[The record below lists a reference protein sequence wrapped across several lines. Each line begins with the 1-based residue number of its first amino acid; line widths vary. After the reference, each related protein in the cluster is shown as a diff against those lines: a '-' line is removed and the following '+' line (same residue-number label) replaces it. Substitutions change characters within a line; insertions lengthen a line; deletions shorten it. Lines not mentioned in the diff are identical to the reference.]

1 MCLTAVHV
9 KEFLRKKIVSS
20 IIACRSI
27 YATPA
32 LAKLRTRSSC
42 TSHHQRHPP
51 SPLLPVPRA
60 PRLTT
65 QRSLQMSATPRNELK
80 AMGIS

>member
-27 YATPA
+27 YATSA
-32 LAKLRTRSSC
+32 LAKLLTRSSY
-42 TSHHQRHPP
+42 TSHHQRQPP
-51 SPLLPVPRA
+51 SPLPVPRA

-80 AMGIS
+80 AMRIS